1 MRMQPKTSSAACMSR
16 RLHPIAIVAAVL
28 LVLGFC
34 VLFFEA
40 ASLDYAQAVVQSAEE
55 MRKERLGAFRQHLGM
70 LLDANDESLEPWMRE
85 SSDTEVPSDERLHL
99 SLLQAACLENTASI
113 VPWTYGKPG
122 PDQENDEAN
131 RKTLISKDDPELLEK
146 LRQCPDIDIFIP
158 TGLRGHGYCEDA
170 IVYAKFLE
178 SRLLPHWALEVQLFD
193 ANLNRTVTY
202 HELCPKTPILL
213 FNHYWDGVPDA
224 PDFPK
229 DKPVYLMPN
238 VEMYELNEKY
248 LWRIDVALCKTRTCY
263 KRLVQWYAQE
273 GNPRNT
279 QVFYTRHTS
288 SDVANYAHRK
298 LGDDAIA
305 KKDFENVR
313 FIHTVGGSSH
323 KGTREVIEC
332 WLSRPDFPRLDLF
345 IAEGSYKSTY
355 EAVYGKRIRASQINL
370 TSHRIDPIPFGKT
383 IAEASFFLC
392 PSRMEG
398 YGHYINQA
406 RASGGVIVTTNGF
419 PMNELIEAPA
429 MGVYVD
435 TNRQKD
441 SNMFLGGN
449 YRGEH
454 GLRNVEGML
463 AVSSGDSVC
472 RAVEQVLF
480 NTSVWQ
486 REAMAAAAQ
495 RQYHIDTRFFAREMR
510 KLRKF
515 INEVRKKLA
524 H

>member
-1 MRMQPKTSSAACMSR
+1 
-16 RLHPIAIVAAVL
+16 
-28 LVLGFC
+28 
-34 VLFFEA
+34 
-40 ASLDYAQAVVQSAEE
+40 
-55 MRKERLGAFRQHLGM
+55 
-70 LLDANDESLEPWMRE
+70 MRE
-85 SSDTEVPSDERLHL
+85 GSDVEVPSDERLHL
-99 SLLQAACLENTASI
+99 SLLQAACLEHTASI
-113 VPWTYGKPG
+113 LPWTFGKPG

-131 RKTLISKDDPELLEK
+131 RNMLISRDDPELLEK

-158 TGLRGHGYCEDA
+158 TSLRGHGYCEDA
-170 IVYAKFLE
+170 IVE
-178 SRLLPHWALEVQLFD
+178 LFD
-193 ANLNRTVTY
+193 APHKRNVTY

-213 FNHYWDGVPDA
+213 FNHYWDGVPDV

-229 DKPVYLMPN
+229 EKPLYLMPN
-238 VEMYELNEKY
+238 IEMYELNEKY

-263 KRLVQWYAQE
+263 ERMSKWYVQE
-273 GNPRNT
+273 GNPRNA
-279 QVFYTRHTS
+279 QVLYTRHTS
-288 SDVANYAHRK
+288 SDIANYARRK

-305 KKDFENVR
+305 KKDFTNVR

-323 KGTREVIEC
+323 KGTWHVLEC

-345 IAEGSYKSTY
+345 IAEHTFKGTY
-355 EAVYGKRIRASQINL
+355 EAAFGDRIRASQNLNL
-370 TSHRIDPIPFGKT
+370 TSHRIDPIPFGRI

-406 RASGGVIVTTNGF
+406 RASGGVILTTNGV

-435 TNRQKD
+435 TNRQQHHM
-441 SNMFLGGN
+441 MFLGGG
-449 YRGEH
+449 YKGAH
-454 GLRNVEGML
+454 GLRDVEGMR
-463 AVSSGDSVC
+463 AEISGDSVC

-495 RQYHIDTRFFAREMR
+495 RQYHIDTKFFAREMV

-515 INEVRKKLA
+515 NSQVRNTLA
-524 H
+524 HGSGA